1 MRRLAPLNRALGFTM
16 IEILVTLFVTAFGLL
31 GLAGFVVRAST
42 LSTDAVQRARAAI
55 LVNDMATRLS
65 NSKAVAGNF
74 VTAQLHGATVRDC
87 GAEVEAGRQL
97 CEWNNLLAGAN
108 DGGSGARALGFRG
121 CVTRP
126 NPVDPLFIVTVTWGS
141 ISSGTPPA
149 DQCGTGVFGADDS
162 QRRVLRLP
170 VRVAAMTA

>member
-1 MRRLAPLNRALGFTM
+1 MQRSTSLRRAAGFTM

-74 VTAQLHGATVRDC
+74 VTAQLHGAAVRDC
-87 GAEVEAGRQL
+87 SAEVEAGRQL

-108 DGGSGARALGFRG
+108 DGGGGAQFLGFRG

-126 NPVDPLFIVTVTWGS
+126 NAGDPLFIVTVTWGS
-141 ISSGTPPA
+141 ITAGPPPA
-149 DQCGTGVFGADDS
+149 DQCGAGVFGNDS

-170 VRVAAMTA
+170 VRVAALTA

>member
-1 MRRLAPLNRALGFTM
+1 MRRLAPVRRALGFTM

-65 NSKAVAGNF
+65 NSKAVAGDF
-74 VTAQLHGATVRDC
+74 VTAQLQGESVQAC
-87 GAEVEAGRQL
+87 GALAGAARQL

-108 DGGSGARALGFRG
+108 DGGGAQFLGFRG

-141 ISSGTPPA
+141 ITAGPPPA
-149 DQCGTGVFGADDS
+149 DQCGAGVFGDDS

-170 VRVAAMTA
+170 VRVAALTA

>member
-1 MRRLAPLNRALGFTM
+1 MRRRAPLNRVLGFTM

-55 LVNDMATRLS
+55 LVNDMATRLG
-65 NSKAVAGNF
+65 NSKTIAGDF
-74 VTAQLHGATVRDC
+74 ATVQLHGASVQAC
-87 GAEVEAGRQL
+87 GALAGAERQL

-126 NPVDPLFIVTVTWGS
+126 NPVDPLFIVTVAWGS
-141 ISSGTPPA
+141 ISAGPPPA
-149 DQCGTGVFGADDS
+149 DQCGANVFGPES

-170 VRVAAMTA
+170 VRVAALTA

>member
-1 MRRLAPLNRALGFTM
+1 MRRRAPLNRVLGFTM

-55 LVNDMATRLS
+55 LVNDMATRLG
-65 NSKAVAGNF
+65 NSKAIAGDF
-74 VTAQLHGATVRDC
+74 VTAQLHGATVQACDAKV
-87 GAEVEAGRQL
+87 GADRQL
-97 CEWNNLLAGAN
+97 CEWNNLLAGSN
-108 DGGSGARALGFRG
+108 DGGSGARSLGFRG

-141 ISSGTPPA
+141 ISAGAPPA
-149 DQCGTGVFGADDS
+149 DQCGAGVFGVDDS

-170 VRVAAMTA
+170 VRVAALTA